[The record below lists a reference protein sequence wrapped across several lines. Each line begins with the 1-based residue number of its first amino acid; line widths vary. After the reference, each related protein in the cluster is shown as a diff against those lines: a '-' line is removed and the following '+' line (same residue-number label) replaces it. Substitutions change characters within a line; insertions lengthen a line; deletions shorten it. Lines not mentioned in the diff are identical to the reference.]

1 MSIQDKI
8 TDDMKAAMKSGD
20 APKRDTLRM
29 VLSQLKYAQLDKS
42 DALTED
48 EEMAVLT
55 NAAKKRQEAMEMYQK
70 ADRQELFEQ
79 EKRELAVISGYLP
92 EQMSD
97 TEIEVAVTE
106 AMQAV
111 NAESIKDLG
120 KVMGILMKSLK
131 GRADGK
137 KVQTIVRQKLV

>member
-1 MSIQDKI
+1 MSIRSQI
-8 TDDMKAAMKSGD
+8 TEDMKAAMKSGD
-20 APKRDTLRM
+20 SDKRDTLRM
-29 VLSQLKYAQLDKS
+29 VLSQLKYAQLEKGET
-42 DALTED
+42 LTEA

-70 ADRQELFEQ
+70 AGRQELFEKEQ
-79 EKRELAVISGYLP
+79 REFAVIGGYLP

-97 TEIEVAVTE
+97 TEIEAAINE
-106 AMQAV
+106 AIQKV

-120 KVMGILMKSLK
+120 KVMGILMKTLK

>member
-1 MSIQDKI
+1 MSIQSKI

-79 EKRELAVISGYLP
+79 EKCELAIISGYLP

-97 TEIEVAVTE
+97 TEIEAAISE
-106 AMQAV
+106 AIQKV
-111 NAESIKDLG
+111 KAESIKDLG

>member
-1 MSIQDKI
+1 MSIQSQI
-8 TDDMKAAMKSGD
+8 TDDVKTAMKTGD

-29 VLSQLKYAQLDKS
+29 VLSQLKYAQLDKG

-48 EEMAVLT
+48 EELAVLI
-55 NAAKKRQEAMEMYQK
+55 NAAKKRQEAMEMYQN
-70 ADRQELFEQ
+70 AGRQELFEQ
-79 EKRELAVISGYLP
+79 EQRELAVIGGYLP

-97 TEIEVAVTE
+97 TEIEAAVNE
-106 AMQAV
+106 AIQTV
-111 NAESIKDLG
+111 NAESVRDLG

-137 KVQTIVRQKLV
+137 KVQTIVRRKLV